1 MEWGS
6 LPPPYPCVLLYT
18 LSKDIISEVYS
29 PTGIQEAF
37 ALSNN
42 YTSGSGTG
50 TSDNNRELISRREV
64 RVSSNA
70 GQMPTVG
77 PVRSYPGPF
86 DFESVILSLR
96 ELFALD
102 RQIASQPDS
111 TRCGICYLYFPVN
124 ELHYR
129 EEEGFYV
136 CRGCERALG
145 KQVMSMLR
153 RQQK

>member
-1 MEWGS
+1 M
-6 LPPPYPCVLLYT
+6 
-18 LSKDIISEVYS
+18 
-29 PTGIQEAF
+29 
-37 ALSNN
+37 SNN
-42 YTSGSGTG
+42 YTP
-50 TSDNNRELISRREV
+50 DNNRELVSRREG
-64 RVSSNA
+64 RVSGNT
-70 GQMPTVG
+70 GQLPAVG
-77 PVRSYPGPF
+77 APRNYPGSF
-86 DFESVILSLR
+86 DFESMLLSLR

-111 TRCGICYLYFPVN
+111 TRCGICYLYFMIS

-145 KQVMSMLR
+145 RQQVPMLR